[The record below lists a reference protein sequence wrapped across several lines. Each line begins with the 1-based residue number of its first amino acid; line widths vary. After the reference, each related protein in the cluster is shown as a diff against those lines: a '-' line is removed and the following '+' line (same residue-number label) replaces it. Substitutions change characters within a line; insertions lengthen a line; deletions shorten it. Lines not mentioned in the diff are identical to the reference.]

1 VENTFDSALSPGVV
15 WKPAESAL
23 PEPDAFSVA
32 ALRVQRLVGWL
43 LLLPFA
49 GFLVFLMRWFRGYR
63 IADRERLRREFKAIT
78 ADKGPLLICANHLT
92 FIDSA
97 LMLWAFGSNPWYF
110 LHFRAF
116 SWNLPAGDFFK
127 KKFYFRVVAFLNKC
141 IFIHR
146 DGSKQHKDSILGMCR
161 YLLSRGE
168 IVSVFPEGR
177 RSRSGRFDRE
187 KITFGVGKVLS
198 TIPGCRVLCVYLRGD
213 KQVGYSDYPAKDSV
227 FHVTTK
233 VIRPATSATGR
244 QAYFE
249 LVSEIAD
256 AIEGMET
263 AYFRGRP

>member
-1 VENTFDSALSPGVV
+1 MEDTFDSALSPATL

-23 PEPDAFSVA
+23 PEPDAFTIA
-32 ALRVQRLVGWL
+32 ALRVQRFVGWL
-43 LLLPFA
+43 FLLPFA
-49 GFLVFLMRWFRGYR
+49 GFLVFLMRFVRGYR
-63 IADRERLRREFKAIT
+63 IADLKRLREEFKAI
-78 ADKGPLLICANHLT
+78 AAEPSPLLICANHLT

-127 KKFYFRVVAFLNKC
+127 KKFSYRVVAFLNKC

-161 YLLSRGE
+161 YLVSRGE

-213 KQVGYSDYPAKDSV
+213 KQITYTDYPAKHSV
-227 FHVTTK
+227 FQVSTK
-233 VIRPATSATGR
+233 VIQPTTSATGR

-249 LVSEIAD
+249 LVTQIAD
-256 AIEGMET
+256 AIEGMEA
-263 AYFRGRP
+263 AYFSRHP